1 MYAFGNRLFL
11 SLQGSIAGIG
21 ILCILLTVVLWRA
34 EAYQQE
40 LTAATEGTMKKQ
52 VLIEKANGIVYA
64 AVMESRG
71 LYMTDDKARIEQ
83 FGGGLEK
90 HLVSLKQTVAEWRGL
105 IEEAEKADFVTF
117 EKQAETFIKLRTDLV
132 AGARATGSKAAR
144 EIGDNDANRTV
155 RTAFNKSLE
164 GLSARYKQR
173 LVDLEAANDQKRFL
187 TALAERGILAVV
199 GLVVLALMVWTYLVI
214 TRPFGDLSRDI
225 KRITTGEADF
235 KVEHCHRKDE
245 LGGIAQAVES
255 FRAAQ
260 VERASREQA
269 EKAEIEARNERQQRL
284 EAAIARF
291 EAVAAERV
299 NAVANTSGDLHQ
311 AAATLS
317 TGAEET
323 ARQAEIVT
331 EASDELSAN
340 IETLA
345 TAGRQLADAIG
356 EIAGSMEQ
364 ASNISQR
371 ASEMNTETTGKFAE
385 LATAVST
392 IGQVVDLIN
401 SIAGQTNLLAL
412 NATIEA
418 ARAGEA
424 GRGFAVVASE
434 VKLLASQ
441 TTKATAEIAANV
453 AHVQSVTDQSLAAA
467 QNIGLTIEEMRRIAT
482 EVSAAVEQ
490 QRIATTEIAENVQGA
505 SAGTEQVSSN
515 ILGVSQAADE
525 TGTSAMKVLQSA
537 ARLSE
542 DAGEIKRQVEGFL
555 AEIRAA

>member
-1 MYAFGNRLFL
+1 M

-21 ILCILLTVVLWRA
+21 ILCILLTVVLWRVD
-34 EAYQQE
+34 AYQRE
-40 LTAATEGTMKKQ
+40 LTSVTESTMKKQ
-52 VLIEKANGIVYA
+52 VLIEKVNGLAYA

-90 HLVSLKQTVAEWRGL
+90 HLVSLRQVVGEWRGL
-105 IEEAEKADFVTF
+105 VEDAEKADFSVF
-117 EKQAETFIKLRTDLV
+117 EKQAETFIKLRTDLL
-132 AGARATGSKAAR
+132 AGARATGSKTAR
-144 EIGDNDANRTV
+144 EIGDNDANRAA
-155 RTAFNKSLE
+155 RSAFNKSLE
-164 GLSARYKQR
+164 GLSARYKER
-173 LVDLEAANDQKRFL
+173 LVELDTAHVQGRFL
-187 TALAERGILAVV
+187 SRLVEWGVLAAIGS
-199 GLVVLALMVWTYLVI
+199 VVLALMIWTYIVMA
-214 TRPFGDLSRDI
+214 RPFGDLSRDI
-225 KRITTGEADF
+225 KRITAGEADF

-245 LGGIAQAVES
+245 LGGIAQAVEA

-260 VERASREQA
+260 VERVGREQS

-291 EAVAAERV
+291 EAVASTRV
-299 NAVANTSGDLHQ
+299 SAVANTSGDLHQ

-331 EASDELSAN
+331 EASDELNTN

-345 TAGRQLADAIG
+345 TAGCQLADAIG
-356 EIAGSMEQ
+356 EIAESMGQ

-385 LATAVST
+385 LAKAVST

-401 SIAGQTNLLAL
+401 SIAAQTNLLAL

-424 GRGFAVVASE
+424 GRGFAVVAAE
-434 VKLLASQ
+434 VKELASQ

-482 EVSAAVEQ
+482 EVSAAIEH
-490 QRIATTEIAENVQGA
+490 QRVATADIAGSVQSA

-515 ILGVSQAADE
+515 ILGVAQAADE

-537 ARLSE
+537 AQLSD
-542 DAGEIKRQVEGFL
+542 DAGEIKREVEGFL